1 MHKYIT
7 WLTTRMPGLLTRTI
21 LGQPLAGAA
30 TAMDVH
36 EDTTRYWRAHYG
48 IGGTTNRSHPQ
59 GRTRLFI
66 VEHYVPLTSPAS
78 ALHVVEQ

>member
-7 WLTTRMPGLLTRTI
+7 WLTARMPGLLTRTI
-21 LGQPLAGAA
+21 LGQPLASVAA
-30 TAMDVH
+30 TMDVH
-36 EDTTRYWRAHYG
+36 EDTIGYWRAHYG
-48 IGGTTNRSHPQ
+48 IRGTASRSHPQ

-66 VEHYVPLTSPAS
+66 VEHCVLLTSPAS